1 MRTTPNGKRGM
12 AIADEIDFHAGRA
25 LEELECAR
33 TATCE
38 AAAQAHIHLSELHL
52 ARIRALG
59 RARSRP
65 ALRLVDAGAAF
76 KETQVN
82 QKVTAR

>member
-1 MRTTPNGKRGM
+1 M
-12 AIADEIDFHAGRA
+12 AIVDEIDFHAGRA

-33 TATCE
+33 RATSE
-38 AAAQAHIHLSELHL
+38 AAAQAHIDLSELHL

-65 ALRLVDAGAAF
+65 ALRLVDAGPDF
-76 KETQVN
+76 RETRVN